1 MQFRK
6 KPVVIEATQFI
17 PDRDR
22 YEAVGQVFDDVPLW
36 LTEAFGT
43 EVVRLLPDLG
53 NPFLRIGTL
62 EDGPNGE
69 AKHIASPGDW
79 IIRGIAG
86 ELYPC
91 KDGIFRD
98 SYEPVQVGTQARI
111 TERLQARDELQP
123 VGAAAISAR
132 GPYAE

>member
-43 EVVRLLPDLG
+43 EVIRLLPDLG

-79 IIRGIAG
+79 IIRGVAG

-91 KDGIFRD
+91 RPEIFEKT
-98 SYEPVQVGTQARI
+98 YEPVQVGTRARI
-111 TERLQARDELQP
+111 SERLQASGQLQP
-123 VGAAAISAR
+123 VGPA
-132 GPYAE
+132 